1 MKNEV
6 LLGIDLGRKRVGI
19 AISHGFMAEGLT
31 TLDFSNREKFI
42 DELKK
47 ITDEQKIEKLIIGV
61 PFVGE
66 KESEQTHWTL
76 SQVEFIEE
84 KIGLP
89 VETIDEAYSSVEAD
103 KFKADRDSES
113 ARIILEQY
121 LASWNETRN

>member
-121 LASWNETRN
+121 LAS